1 MKPPDEDLLLGIP
14 QQIAESDDPADDGI
28 NLSTLIKAGLQSAA
42 PPDAG
47 SMDHLCR
54 CIDVSRALRTA
65 YTKEWRRLDGSLEAP
80 IELWIG
86 TIALLLSSCERS
98 LEEHKGDG
106 RGLKYL
112 NSALKALDLT
122 LNLKPALNG
131 VEGTEQPLQAMQI
144 ACLQRLA
151 NTLLATAIT
160 EKASS

>member
-1 MKPPDEDLLLGIP
+1 MNLQNTDLLFA
-14 QQIAESDDPADDGI
+14 IAQKIEESDDFTDDGI
-28 NLSTLIKAGLQSAA
+28 NMSTLVKAGLQSGASVD
-42 PPDAG
+42 PD
-47 SMDHLCR
+47 SMDHICR

-65 YTKEWRRLDGSLEAP
+65 YTKEWRRLDGSLGAP

-86 TIALLLSSCERS
+86 TVALLLSSCERS

-131 VEGTEQPLQAMQI
+131 EAGTEQPLQVMQI

>member
-1 MKPPDEDLLLGIP
+1 MNLQDTDLLFAIA
-14 QQIAESDDPADDGI
+14 QKIAESGDPADDGI
-28 NLSTLIKAGLQSAA
+28 NLSTLIKAGLQSGA

-47 SMDHLCR
+47 SIDHLCR
-54 CIDVSRALRTA
+54 CVDVSRALRTA

-122 LNLKPALNG
+122 LNL
-131 VEGTEQPLQAMQI
+131 ESGTEQPLQVMQI

>member
-1 MKPPDEDLLLGIP
+1 MNPPDEDLLLGIA
-14 QQIAESDDPADDGI
+14 QQIAESDDPAEDGI
-28 NLSTLIKAGLQSAA
+28 NLSTLIKAGLQSGA

-98 LEEHKGDG
+98 VEEHRGDG

-122 LNLKPALNG
+122 VN
-131 VEGTEQPLQAMQI
+131 VESGAEQPLQVMQI